1 MTHNPFRLARG
12 TSALVR
18 GAVRLAGILREER
31 VDLVHANSVRA
42 GLMAS
47 FARPLH
53 RRPVVW
59 SVRDFVPGN
68 AVGLGVRW
76 LAAVGASRIVGNSD
90 AVSAD
95 FARWPRLRAKSR
107 TVYPGVPL
115 DAFDTSRVED
125 LRRVWGAEPPAKVV
139 GCVGQI
145 APWKRVH
152 DVVTAFRSV
161 AAELSSARL
170 VIVGAAKFRPENHD
184 YLRRL
189 HRQVSECGLGGRV
202 VFTGH
207 QDDIDR
213 VFRSIDVLLHA
224 AEREPFGRVLVE
236 AMAHR
241 VPVVAAAD
249 GGIPEIV
256 RDGETGFLVPSGDTE
271 AMSARVLGLLR
282 DDHLRRR
289 MGERGRA
296 RAFECFRTDRAAR
309 DLVEVYRAVLQ
320 SSE

>member
-1 MTHNPFRLARG
+1 
-12 TSALVR
+12 
-18 GAVRLAGILREER
+18 
-31 VDLVHANSVRA
+31 
-42 GLMAS
+42 
-47 FARPLH
+47 
-53 RRPVVW
+53 
-59 SVRDFVPGN
+59 
-68 AVGLGVRW
+68 
-76 LAAVGASRIVGNSD
+76 
-90 AVSAD
+90 
-95 FARWPRLRAKSR
+95 
-107 TVYPGVPL
+107 VPL

-125 LRRVWGAEPPAKVV
+125 LRRAWGAAPPAKVV
-139 GCVGQI
+139 ACVGQI

-152 DVVTAFRSV
+152 DVVTAFQSV

-213 VFRSIDVLLHA
+213 VFRSIDVLVHA

-256 RDGETGFLVPSGDTE
+256 RDGETGFLVPSRNTE
-271 AMSARVLGLLR
+271 VMSARVLGLLR
-282 DDHLRRR
+282 DDDLRRR

-296 RAFECFRTDRAAR
+296 RAFECFRTDRGAR